1 MKHAY
6 GGQQRARVVTLDG
19 NVIDT
24 SGTMSGGGNK
34 VALSLFLSF
43 SLSLSLSLSH
53 SLTHTH
59 TIRPAPSLAAAK
71 GRACVRR

>member
-43 SLSLSLSLSH
+43 SLSLFLSLSLSLTH
-53 SLTHTH
+53 SHTH
-59 TIRPAPSLAAAK
+59 TLSVRHLVWRRQK
-71 GRACVRR
+71 GARV